1 MCGWG
6 IPGAAGGGCWPCF
19 RAAFAVGAQTTT
31 LAVRALSQEPSH
43 HLFGSANSCWVHL
56 SLRMMYLHSRRKG
69 HSRLLLQKSL
79 APQYDCQLQGTS
91 NLSHAAALRVGVCTQ
106 PTWCGSHPPR
116 VDFSFFPKKEAAHVW
131 AQSPPPML
139 AINNAVSSTGW
150 CSIMFI

>member
-1 MCGWG
+1 MSSSDTFQCVGGG

-31 LAVRALSQEPSH
+31 MAVGALSRESLH

-56 SLRMMYLHSRRKG
+56 SLRMMYPHSRRKG

-91 NLSHAAALRVGVCTQ
+91 ILSHAAALRVAVCTQ
-106 PTWCGSHPPR
+106 PPGVVLTH
-116 VDFSFFPKKEAAHVW
+116 HVLT
-131 AQSPPPML
+131 S
-139 AINNAVSSTGW
+139 VSSQRKKLPLFGPSP
-150 CSIMFI
+150 CPPC